1 MKQLKYRFRL
11 WKQIA
16 PQFEG
21 VKLWYG
27 GDIFSEIVIRIL
39 GMLFPV
45 VYGIFLE
52 KVILG
57 RDMGW
62 LFLVA
67 GGYVFLQLAKSGA
80 VIVQKA
86 CQNKVNN
93 TVYRKIRVRALDK
106 YLHMRFEA
114 YQNLSAGDVKLTL
127 EDAVNKLTSFQ
138 TQMYQYCLNGVYG
151 LVMAVILAGI
161 SWRLALVAFLSI
173 PVTFFLDRFVSR
185 REKGINQLINENDA
199 SWTTWLDETVKC
211 WREVRVN
218 RCENKRKEEF
228 EEFQVVDETYF
239 VTWLRFWVT
248 RVLVIPKIK
257 DDFMMQF
264 VLYFLGGIFIYYNYI
279 SIGMLLVFVQYYGM
293 LSGSVKAVS
302 SMDAGLQAEKPH
314 YERILKHL
322 AGEETAEQDGS
333 VIPERYD
340 LSFEHVSFRYS
351 DTEREVVHDL
361 SFHAGA
367 GSRVGF
373 YGESGAGKSTV
384 IKLMLGQLTPL
395 AGRISY
401 GTVPLKDIC
410 KRELYQRIAYISQEA
425 RLFRESIAE
434 NLRMGK
440 ADATVEE
447 MEEACKRAD
456 IYDFIRTLP
465 EGFETEIGENGALL
479 SGGQRQRLLL
489 AKAFLRDADIY
500 IFDEATSALDAQTE
514 EHIKDTL
521 RAVPR
526 NKTVFIIA
534 HKEQFLELCDSVV
547 RLLA

>member
-1 MKQLKYRFRL
+1 MT
-11 WKQIA
+11 
-16 PQFEG
+16 G
-21 VKLWYG
+21 V
-27 GDIFSEIVIRIL
+27 
-39 GMLFPV
+39 
-45 VYGIFLE
+45 
-52 KVILG
+52 
-57 RDMGW
+57 
-62 LFLVA
+62 
-67 GGYVFLQLAKSGA
+67 QT
-80 VIVQKA
+80 
-86 CQNKVNN
+86 C
-93 TVYRKIRVRALDK
+93 ALP
-106 YLHMRFEA
+106 
-114 YQNLSAGDVKLTL
+114 
-127 EDAVNKLTSFQ
+127 
-138 TQMYQYCLNGVYG
+138 
-151 LVMAVILAGI
+151 I
-161 SWRLALVAFLSI
+161 WRLALVAFLSV
-173 PVTFFLDRFVSR
+173 PVTFILDRFVSR
-185 REKGINQLINENDA
+185 REKGINQKINENDA

-228 EEFQVVDETYF
+228 EEFQTVDETYF

-279 SIGMLLVFVQYYGM
+279 SIGMLLVFVQYYGI

-302 SMDAGLQAEKPH
+302 SMDAGLQSEKPH

-322 AGEETAEQDGS
+322 AGEETVEEDKNL
-333 VIPERYD
+333 IPARYD
-340 LSFEHVSFRYS
+340 LSFEHVSFRYA
-351 DTEREVVHDL
+351 DAKKEVVHNL
-361 SFHAGA
+361 SFQAA
-367 GSRVGF
+367 MGSRVGF

-384 IKLMLGQLTPL
+384 IKLMLGQLKPD
-395 AGRISY
+395 AGLISY

-440 ADATVEE
+440 ADASLEE
-447 MEEACKRAD
+447 MAEACKRAD
-456 IYDFIRTLP
+456 IYDFIQSLP
-465 EGFETEIGENGALL
+465 EGLETEIGENGALL

-500 IFDEATSALDAQTE
+500 IFDEATSALDARTE

-521 RAVPR
+521 KAVPG

-534 HKEQFLELCDSVV
+534 HKEQFLELCDFVV
-547 RLLA
+547 RLS